1 MPNDARILIIDDIIE
16 NVEVLGEVLA
26 SRYDVQ
32 FATSGAEGLALV
44 RHRRPDLILLD
55 VMMPGMDGYAV
66 CATLKADPDTRNIPV
81 IFVTAKNDAESES
94 RALAGGAVDFI
105 HKPINQ
111 EVVRARVG
119 LHLALKNREDELSQ
133 LNDHLEQKVAQRTLA
148 LRDALTQAEG
158 ATRMKSDFLA
168 NMSHEIRTPMNAII
182 GMTHLIQ
189 GTELTPR
196 QRNYLGKIEAS
207 SHHLL
212 GIINDILDLS
222 KIQAGKMST
231 EVVDFKLEH
240 LLDNVVGLVAEKA
253 ADKGLELIVNMARDV
268 PLNLLGDPLRLGQI
282 LVNYANNAVKFTDRG
297 EVEISVSVVKRL
309 DHEVFLRF
317 AVRDTGIGIDENQR
331 QKLFKDFEQGDSS
344 TTRKYGGT
352 GLGLAI
358 VSRLVELMGGQYGV
372 DSQPGHGS
380 TFWFNLGLETRG
392 AAPTLTIPSDARQT
406 WRVLVV
412 DDNAGARARLSDM
425 LTGMGMVV
433 ETADGGAAA
442 LQAIRSSQEQGH
454 AHDVVLL
461 DWKMPDM
468 TGVDVARQIR
478 TMALTRQPHLCLVMA
493 FGREHLYASSKPK
506 GLDSLLVKPVSPSV
520 LFDHMMRVLG
530 REAFQTW
537 PARAAS
543 GLPVNTMD
551 LDPLRGARVLLVEDN
566 EINREVA
573 SEMLQDVGIHVTT
586 AEHGQQALDR
596 LLAGELFDI
605 VLMDMQMPVLDGLA
619 ATAAIRGL
627 PAHEALPIVAMTANA
642 MARDR
647 QRCLDAGMNDFVAK
661 PIDPKQLWG
670 ALLRWMPSGSVASRE
685 GAVAT
690 ASPPLS
696 GADLSIEALLPLPW
710 VIDGLDAA
718 LGLRRCLGKPELYRS
733 LLRQFIDRQ
742 GNIGQEL
749 QDAIDRAQWV
759 AAQRLAHTFK
769 SVAGNLG
776 AVRLQEQ
783 AEALE
788 RGISEHQG
796 APVERAALLYQ
807 IQAIDQSMHILSK
820 QIAAALGLT
829 QPLQLPAEPAAGA
842 GVSSDGNAALQAVR
856 TDLVRLLA
864 QGEFGAVELLERH
877 SAQLAQAMG
886 ADFDRLA
893 RAVEAFDFDS
903 ALLVLGSV
911 APTDQPT
918 VQAAHELQCPADHGQ
933 GNGHGGGRHA
943 AKYCAD
949 D

>member
-1 MPNDARILIIDDIIE
+1 MPTEARILIIDDIIE

-26 SRYDVQ
+26 SRYEVQ

-44 RHRRPDLILLD
+44 RHQRPDLILLD
-55 VMMPGMDGYAV
+55 VMMPGVDGYAV
-66 CATLKADPDTRNIPV
+66 CATLKGDPDTRNIPV

-94 RALAGGAVDFI
+94 RALAEGAVDFI

-119 LHLALKNREDELSQ
+119 LHLALKNREEQLSK
-133 LNDHLEQKVAQRTLA
+133 LNDDLEQKVAQRTLA

-268 PLNLLGDPLRLGQI
+268 PQNLLGDPLRLGQI

-297 EVEISVSVVKRL
+297 EVEISVSVVKRRE
-309 DHEVFLRF
+309 HEVDLRF
-317 AVRDTGIGIDENQR
+317 AVRDTGIGIDEDQR

-358 VSRLVELMGGQYGV
+358 VSRLVELMGGQYGL
-372 DSQPGHGS
+372 DSQPGVGS
-380 TFWFNLGLETRG
+380 TFWFVVRLETRG
-392 AAPTLTIPSDARQT
+392 TEPTLTIPSDSPHT

-412 DDNAGARARLSDM
+412 DDNSGARARLSDM
-425 LTGMGMVV
+425 LVGMKFSV
-433 ETADGGAAA
+433 EMADGGAAA
-442 LQAIRSSQEQGH
+442 LQAIAAAQAQRQ
-454 AHDVVLL
+454 AFDAVML

-478 TMALTRQPHLCLVMA
+478 AMALPKQPHLCLVMA
-493 FGREHLYASSKPK
+493 FGRDHLYAAAKPE

-530 REAFQTW
+530 REAFQAR
-537 PARAAS
+537 PARPAGAPPLATIDLGPLAGAS
-543 GLPVNTMD
+543 I
-551 LDPLRGARVLLVEDN
+551 LLVEDN

-573 SEMLQDVGIHVTT
+573 SEMLQDAGIRVTT

-619 ATAAIRGL
+619 ATAAIRAL
-627 PAHEALPIVAMTANA
+627 PAFATLPIVAMTANV
-642 MARDR
+642 MASDR

-661 PIDPKQLWG
+661 PIDADQLWG
-670 ALLRWMPSGSVASRE
+670 ALLRWMPRRTWANGVVEAAPVPQALAEVGLPNE
-685 GAVAT
+685 G
-690 ASPPLS
+690 
-696 GADLSIEALLPLPW
+696 LLPLPW
-710 VIDGLDAA
+710 AIDGLDAV

-733 LLRQFIDRQ
+733 LLRQFMDRQ
-742 GNIGQEL
+742 GNIGQEMRE
-749 QDAIDRAQWV
+749 AIDRTQWV
-759 AAQRLAHTFK
+759 AAQRLAHTLK

-776 AVRLQEQ
+776 AVRLQAQ
-783 AEALE
+783 AEVLE
-788 RGISEHQG
+788 RSISEYQG
-796 APVERAALLYQ
+796 APLDLPALLDQ
-807 IQAIDQSMHILSK
+807 IQAIDQNMHTLSK
-820 QIAAALGLT
+820 QLAAALGLA
-829 QPLQLPAEPAAGA
+829 QPLPLPAEPASSAA
-842 GVSSDGNAALQAVR
+842 VSSDGGAALQAVR
-856 TDLVRLLA
+856 TDLVRLLT

-886 ADFDRLA
+886 ADFDRLV
-893 RAVEAFDFDS
+893 RAVDAFDFDG
-903 ALLVLGSV
+903 ALLILGNMTS
-911 APTDQPT
+911 TDHPT
-918 VQAAHELQCPADHGQ
+918 VQATHE
-933 GNGHGGGRHA
+933 
-943 AKYCAD
+943 
-949 D
+949 

>member
-1 MPNDARILIIDDIIE
+1 MPNEARILIIDDIIE

-44 RHRRPDLILLD
+44 RHERPDLILLD

-66 CATLKADPDTRNIPV
+66 GATLKADPDTRNIPV

-94 RALAGGAVDFI
+94 RALAEGAVDFI

-133 LNDHLEQKVAQRTLA
+133 LNEDLEQKVAQRTLA

-196 QRNYLGKIEAS
+196 QRNYLGKIEGS

-253 ADKGLELIVNMARDV
+253 ADKGLELIVNMAPDV
-268 PLNLLGDPLRLGQI
+268 PPNLLGDPLRLRQI

-297 EVEISVSVVKRL
+297 EVEISVSVVKLR
-309 DHEVFLRF
+309 DHEAVLRF

-331 QKLFKDFEQGDSS
+331 LKLFKDFEQGDSS

-358 VSRLVELMGGQYGV
+358 VSRLVDLMGGQYGL
-372 DSQPGHGS
+372 DSQPGLGS
-380 TFWFNLGLETRG
+380 TFWFNVRLETRG
-392 AAPTLTIPSDARQT
+392 AAPALTIPSDVPHT
-406 WRVLVV
+406 WRILVV

-425 LTGMGMVV
+425 LTGMKFSV

-442 LQAIRSSQEQGH
+442 LRAIRMAQERGH
-454 AHDVVLL
+454 DHDVVLL

-478 TMALTRQPHLCLVMA
+478 AMALTKQPHLCLVMA
-493 FGREHLYASSKPK
+493 FGREHLYAAAKPE

-520 LFDHMMRVLG
+520 LFDHMMRVLE
-530 REAFQTW
+530 REAFQTQ
-537 PARAAS
+537 PGQATTAM
-543 GLPVNTMD
+543 N
-551 LDPLRGARVLLVEDN
+551 LDALRGARVLLVEDN

-573 SEMLQDVGIHVTT
+573 SEMLQDAGIRVTT

-619 ATAAIRGL
+619 ATAAIRAL
-627 PAHEALPIVAMTANA
+627 TAHEALPIVAMTANA
-642 MARDR
+642 MATDR

-661 PIDPKQLWG
+661 PIDPNQLWS
-670 ALLRWMPSGSVASRE
+670 ALLRWMPRRSVASRE
-685 GAVAT
+685 GAAT
-690 ASPPLS
+690 PKQQLLS
-696 GADLSIEALLPLPW
+696 GGGPSNEDPLPLPW
-710 VIDGLDAA
+710 IIDGLDAA

-749 QDAIDRAQWV
+749 QKAVDRAQWV
-759 AAQRLAHTFK
+759 AAQRLAHTLK

-776 AVRLQEQ
+776 AVRLQDQ

-807 IQAIDQSMHILSK
+807 IQAIDQGMHILSK
-820 QIAAALGLT
+820 QLAAALGPT
-829 QPLQLPAEPAAGA
+829 QPLPVPVELAAGA
-842 GVSSDGNAALQAVR
+842 GVSSDDNAALQAVR
-856 TDLVRLLA
+856 TDLVRLLT

-893 RAVEAFDFDS
+893 RAVEAFDFDG
-903 ALLVLGSV
+903 ALLILGSM
-911 APTDQPT
+911 AFTDPST
-918 VQAAHELQCPADHGQ
+918 VQSDHE
-933 GNGHGGGRHA
+933 
-943 AKYCAD
+943 
-949 D
+949 

>member
-1 MPNDARILIIDDIIE
+1 MPNEARILIIDDIIE

-44 RHRRPDLILLD
+44 RHERPDLILLD

-66 CATLKADPDTRNIPV
+66 CATLKADPDTRSIPV

-94 RALAGGAVDFI
+94 RALAEGAVDFI

-119 LHLALKNREDELSQ
+119 LHLALKNREDELSR
-133 LNDHLEQKVAQRTLA
+133 LNEDLEQKVEQRTLA

-253 ADKGLELIVNMARDV
+253 ADKGLELIVNMAPDV
-268 PLNLLGDPLRLGQI
+268 PPNLLGDPLRLGQI

-297 EVEISVSVVKRL
+297 EVEISVSVVKLR
-309 DHEVFLRF
+309 DHEAVLRF
-317 AVRDTGIGIDENQR
+317 AVRDTGIGINEDQR
-331 QKLFKDFEQGDSS
+331 LKLFKDFEQGDSS

-358 VSRLVELMGGQYGV
+358 VSRLVDLMGGQYGL
-372 DSQPGHGS
+372 DSQPGIGS
-380 TFWFNLGLETRG
+380 TFWFNVRLETRG
-392 AAPTLTIPSDARQT
+392 AAPALTIPSDVPHT
-406 WRVLVV
+406 WRILVV
-412 DDNAGARARLSDM
+412 DDNAGARARLNDM
-425 LTGMGMVV
+425 LIGMKFSV
-433 ETADGGAAA
+433 EMADGGTAA
-442 LQAIRSSQEQGH
+442 LQAIRRAQERGQ
-454 AHDVVLL
+454 AYDVVLL
-461 DWKMPDM
+461 DWKMPDI

-478 TMALTRQPHLCLVMA
+478 AMALTKQPHLCLVMA
-493 FGREHLYASSKPK
+493 FGREHLYASAKPE

-530 REAFQTW
+530 REAFQTQ
-537 PARAAS
+537 PGQATTAM
-543 GLPVNTMD
+543 N
-551 LDPLRGARVLLVEDN
+551 LDALRGANVLLVEDN

-573 SEMLQDVGIHVTT
+573 SEMLQDAGIRVTT

-619 ATAAIRGL
+619 ATAAIRAL
-627 PAHEALPIVAMTANA
+627 TAHEALPIVAMTANA
-642 MARDR
+642 MATDR

-661 PIDPKQLWG
+661 PIDPNQLWS
-670 ALLRWMPSGSVASRE
+670 ALLRWMPRRSVASRE
-685 GAVAT
+685 GAAT
-690 ASPPLS
+690 PTQQLLS
-696 GADLSIEALLPLPW
+696 GGGPSNEDPLPLPW
-710 VIDGLDAA
+710 IIDGLDAA

-749 QDAIDRAQWV
+749 QKAVDRAQWV
-759 AAQRLAHTFK
+759 AAQRLAHTLK

-776 AVRLQEQ
+776 AVRLQDQ
-783 AEALE
+783 AELLE
-788 RGISEHQG
+788 RSISEYQG
-796 APVERAALLYQ
+796 TPVDLPALVHQ

-820 QIAAALGLT
+820 QLAAALGLT
-829 QPLQLPAEPAAGA
+829 QPLPLTVEPAAGP
-842 GVSSDGNAALQAVR
+842 GESSDGSDSVQAVR
-856 TDLVRLLA
+856 ADLVRLLT

-877 SAQLAQAMG
+877 RAQLAKAMG
-886 ADFDRLA
+886 SDFERLA
-893 RAVEAFDFDS
+893 RAVEAFDFDG
-903 ALLVLGSV
+903 ALLILGSM
-911 APTDQPT
+911 ASTDPST
-918 VQAAHELQCPADHGQ
+918 VQSDHE
-933 GNGHGGGRHA
+933 
-943 AKYCAD
+943 
-949 D
+949 

>member
-1 MPNDARILIIDDIIE
+1 MPNESRILIIDDIIE

-26 SRYDVQ
+26 SRYEVQ

-44 RHRRPDLILLD
+44 RHQRPDLILLD

-66 CATLKADPDTRNIPV
+66 CAALKADPDTRNIPV

-94 RALAGGAVDFI
+94 RALAEGAVDFI

-119 LHLALKNREDELSQ
+119 LHLALKNREEELSR
-133 LNDHLEQKVAQRTLA
+133 LNEDLEQKVEQRTLA

-196 QRNYLGKIEAS
+196 QRNYLGKIEGS

-240 LLDNVVGLVAEKA
+240 LLDNVIGLVAEKA
-253 ADKGLELIVNMARDV
+253 ADKGLELIVNMAPDV

-282 LVNYANNAVKFTDRG
+282 LVNYANNAVKFTHRG
-297 EVEISVSVVKRL
+297 EVEISVSVVKRR
-309 DHEVFLRF
+309 DHEAVLRF
-317 AVRDTGIGIDENQR
+317 AVRDTGIGIDEHQR
-331 QKLFKDFEQGDSS
+331 QKLFKDFEQGDNS

-358 VSRLVELMGGQYGV
+358 VSRLVDLMGGQYGLE
-372 DSQPGHGS
+372 SQPGVGS
-380 TFWFNLGLETRG
+380 TFWFNVSLETRG
-392 AAPTLTIPSDARQT
+392 AVPTLTIPSDASHT

-412 DDNAGARARLSDM
+412 DDNAGARARLNDM
-425 LTGMGMVV
+425 LTSMKFSV
-433 ETADGGAAA
+433 EMADGGASA
-442 LQAIRSSQEQGH
+442 LRAIRMAQERGH
-454 AHDVVLL
+454 DHDVVLL

-478 TMALTRQPHLCLVMA
+478 AMALTKQPHLCLVMA
-493 FGREHLYASSKPK
+493 FGREHFYAAAKPE

-530 REAFQTW
+530 REAFQTRPG
-537 PARAAS
+537 PAIDAMNLNA
-543 GLPVNTMD
+543 
-551 LDPLRGARVLLVEDN
+551 LRGARVLLVEDN

-573 SEMLQDVGIHVTT
+573 SEMLQDAGIRVTT

-596 LLAGELFDI
+596 LLAGELFDL

-619 ATAAIRGL
+619 ATAAIRAL
-627 PAHEALPIVAMTANA
+627 PEHEALPIVAMTANA
-642 MARDR
+642 MATDR

-661 PIDPKQLWG
+661 PIDPNQLWG
-670 ALLRWMPSGSVASRE
+670 ALLRWMPLRSVGSRAS
-685 GAVAT
+685 AT
-690 ASPPLS
+690 ATAPLPTS
-696 GADLSIEALLPLPW
+696 NAGLPNEALSPLPW
-710 VIDGLDAA
+710 AIDGLDAA

-733 LLRQFIDRQ
+733 LLRQFMDRQ

-749 QDAIDRAQWV
+749 QIAIDRAQWV
-759 AAQRLAHTFK
+759 AAQRLAHTLK

-776 AVRLQEQ
+776 AVRLQDQ
-783 AEALE
+783 AEVLE
-788 RGISEHQG
+788 RSISEHQG
-796 APVERAALLYQ
+796 TPIDLSALLYQ

-820 QIAAALGLT
+820 QLAAALGLT
-829 QPLQLPAEPAAGA
+829 QPLSAPVEPATGA
-842 GVSSDGNAALQAVR
+842 GVGSDDAAALQAVC
-856 TDLVRLLA
+856 TALVRLLT

-886 ADFDRLA
+886 TDFDRLA
-893 RAVEAFDFDS
+893 RAVEAFDFDG
-903 ALLVLGSV
+903 ALLILGSI
-911 APTDQPT
+911 ASADPST
-918 VQAAHELQCPADHGQ
+918 VQADHE
-933 GNGHGGGRHA
+933 
-943 AKYCAD
+943 
-949 D
+949 

>member
-1 MPNDARILIIDDIIE
+1 MLNDARILIIDDIIE

-26 SRYDVQ
+26 SLYNVQ
-32 FATSGAEGLALV
+32 FATSGVEGLALV
-44 RHRRPDLILLD
+44 RHQRPDLILLD

-94 RALAGGAVDFI
+94 RALAEGAVDFI

-119 LHLALKNREDELSQ
+119 LHLALKNREGQLSK
-133 LNDHLEQKVAQRTLA
+133 LNEDLEQKVKQRTMA

-158 ATRMKSDFLA
+158 ATRMKSEFLA

-231 EVVDFKLEH
+231 EIVDFTLEH

-268 PLNLLGDPLRLGQI
+268 PANLLGDPLRLGQI

-297 EVEISVSVVKRL
+297 EVEMSVSVVKRQ
-309 DHEVFLRF
+309 DHEVVLRF

-372 DSQPGHGS
+372 DSQPGLGS
-380 TFWFNLGLETRG
+380 TFWFNLGLEIRG
-392 AAPTLTIPSDARQT
+392 EAPTLTIPSDALHN

-412 DDNAGARARLSDM
+412 DDNAGARARLRDM
-425 LTGMGMVV
+425 LTGMSMIV

-442 LQAIRSSQEQGH
+442 LQAIRSAQEQGH
-454 AHDVVLL
+454 GHDVVLL

-468 TGVDVARQIR
+468 TGVDLARQIR

-493 FGREHLYASSKPK
+493 FGRDHLYASAKPE

-530 REAFQTW
+530 REAFQTP
-537 PARAAS
+537 PALAVS
-543 GLPVNTMD
+543 GPPVNTMD

-573 SEMLQDVGIHVTT
+573 SEMLKDAGIHVTA

-619 ATAAIRGL
+619 ATAAIRAL

-642 MARDR
+642 MASDR

-670 ALLRWMPSGSVASRE
+670 ALLRWMPRGSVASRA

-690 ASPPLS
+690 VPPPLS
-696 GADLSIEALLPLPW
+696 GADLPIEALLPLPW
-710 VIDGLDAA
+710 AIDGLDAA

-733 LLRQFIDRQ
+733 LLRQFMDRQ

-749 QDAIDRAQWV
+749 QEAIDRAQWV

-776 AVRLQEQ
+776 ALRLQDQ

-796 APVERAALLYQ
+796 APVERAAFLYQ

-820 QIAAALGLT
+820 QLVAALGLT
-829 QPLQLPAEPAAGA
+829 QPLPLPAEPAAGA

-856 TDLVRLLA
+856 TDLVRLLT
-864 QGEFGAVELLERH
+864 QGEFGAVELLERN

-903 ALLVLGSV
+903 ALAILGSM

-918 VQAAHELQCPADHGQ
+918 VQAAHE
-933 GNGHGGGRHA
+933 
-943 AKYCAD
+943 
-949 D
+949 

>member
-1 MPNDARILIIDDIIE
+1 MPTEARILIIDDIVE

-26 SRYDVQ
+26 SHYDVQ

-44 RHRRPDLILLD
+44 RHQRPDLILLD

-66 CATLKADPDTRNIPV
+66 CAVLKADPDMRSIPV
-81 IFVTAKNDAESES
+81 IFVTAKSDAESES
-94 RALAGGAVDFI
+94 RALAEGAVDFI

-111 EVVRARVG
+111 EVVLARVA
-119 LHLALKNREDELSQ
+119 LHLALKNREDELSR
-133 LNDHLEQKVAQRTLA
+133 LNGDLEQIVAQRTLA
-148 LRDALTQAEG
+148 LRDALTQAES

-196 QRNYLGKIEAS
+196 QRNYLGRIEAS
-207 SHHLL
+207 GHHLL

-253 ADKGLELIVNMARDV
+253 ADKGLELIVNIARDV
-268 PLNLLGDPLRLGQI
+268 PPNLLGDPLRLGQI

-297 EVEISVSVVKRL
+297 EVEISVSVVKRHG
-309 DHEVFLRF
+309 HEVVLRF
-317 AVRDTGIGIDENQR
+317 AVRDTGIGIDEVQR

-358 VSRLVELMGGQYGV
+358 VSRLVELMGGQFGM
-372 DSQPGHGS
+372 DSQPGLGS
-380 TFWFNLGLETRG
+380 TFWFTVPLETRG
-392 AAPTLTIPSDARQT
+392 AVPTLTIAADAAHI

-412 DDNAGARARLSDM
+412 DDNASARARLSDM
-425 LTGMGMVV
+425 LTGMRFSVD
-433 ETADGGAAA
+433 TAEGGAAA
-442 LQAIRSSQEQGH
+442 LEAIRTAQEREQTY
-454 AHDVVLL
+454 DVVLL

-478 TMALTRQPHLCLVMA
+478 AMAITKPPHLCLVMA
-493 FGREHLYASSKPK
+493 FGREHLYASAKPE

-530 REAFQTW
+530 REAFQT
-537 PARAAS
+537 
-543 GLPVNTMD
+543 LPGQATTAMN
-551 LDPLRGARVLLVEDN
+551 LDALRGASVLLVEDN

-573 SEMLQDVGIHVTT
+573 SEMLQDAGIRVTT

-596 LLAGELFDI
+596 LLMGELFDI

-619 ATAAIRGL
+619 ATAAIRAL
-627 PAHEALPIVAMTANA
+627 PAHAALPIVAMTANA
-642 MARDR
+642 MATDR

-670 ALLRWMPSGSVASRE
+670 ALLRWMPRRSVASRA
-685 GAVAT
+685 GAT
-690 ASPPLS
+690 ATAPLPSS
-696 GADLSIEALLPLPW
+696 GFERPQEALLPLPW
-710 VIDGLDAA
+710 MIDGLDAV

-733 LLRQFIDRQ
+733 LLRQFIERQ
-742 GNIGQEL
+742 GNVGQEL
-749 QDAIDRAQWV
+749 QQAIDQAQWV
-759 AAQRLAHTFK
+759 TAQRLAHTLK
-769 SVAGNLG
+769 SVSGNLG
-776 AVRLQEQ
+776 AVQLQEK
-783 AEALE
+783 AEVLE
-788 RGISEHQG
+788 RSLSVHQG
-796 APVERAALLYQ
+796 APVERAALTQQ
-807 IQAIDQSMHILSK
+807 INEVDQSMHILTK
-820 QIAAALGLT
+820 QLGAALGLAK
-829 QPLQLPAEPAAGA
+829 PRVLPAEPVG
-842 GVSSDGNAALQAVR
+842 GTEGIALQAVYA
-856 TDLVRLLA
+856 DLVRSLT

-877 SAQLAQAMG
+877 SGQLAHAMG
-886 ADFDRLA
+886 TDFDRLV
-893 RAVEAFDFDS
+893 RAVEVFDFDS
-903 ALLVLGSV
+903 ALLILGSLV
-911 APTDQPT
+911 ISDQST
-918 VQAAHELQCPADHGQ
+918 VKATHE
-933 GNGHGGGRHA
+933 
-943 AKYCAD
+943 
-949 D
+949 

>member
-1 MPNDARILIIDDIIE
+1 MPNEARILIIDDIIE

-44 RHRRPDLILLD
+44 RHERPDLILLD
-55 VMMPGMDGYAV
+55 VMMPGMNGYAV
-66 CATLKADPDTRNIPV
+66 CATLKADPDTRSIPV

-94 RALAGGAVDFI
+94 RALAEGAVDFI

-119 LHLALKNREDELSQ
+119 LHLALKNREDELSR
-133 LNDHLEQKVAQRTLA
+133 LNGDLEQKVEQRTFA

-240 LLDNVVGLVAEKA
+240 MLDNVVGLVAEKA
-253 ADKGLELIVNMARDV
+253 ADKGLELIVNMAPDV

-297 EVEISVSVVKRL
+297 EVEISVSVVKLR
-309 DHEVFLRF
+309 DHEAVLRF
-317 AVRDTGIGIDENQR
+317 AVRDTGIGIDEHQR
-331 QKLFKDFEQGDSS
+331 LKLFKDFEQGDSS

-358 VSRLVELMGGQYGV
+358 VSRLVDLMGGQYGLN
-372 DSQPGHGS
+372 SQPGVGS
-380 TFWFNLGLETRG
+380 TFWFNVRLETRG
-392 AAPTLTIPSDARQT
+392 AAPALTIPSDVPHT
-406 WRVLVV
+406 WRILVV
-412 DDNAGARARLSDM
+412 DDNAGARARLNDM
-425 LTGMGMVV
+425 LIGMKFSV
-433 ETADGGAAA
+433 EMADGGTAA
-442 LQAIRSSQEQGH
+442 LKAIRRAQERGQ
-454 AHDVVLL
+454 AYDVVLL
-461 DWKMPDM
+461 DWKMPDI

-478 TMALTRQPHLCLVMA
+478 AMALTKQPHLCLVMA
-493 FGREHLYASSKPK
+493 FGREHLYAAAKPE

-520 LFDHMMRVLG
+520 LFDHMMWVLG
-530 REAFQTW
+530 REAFQTQ
-537 PARAAS
+537 PGQATTAM
-543 GLPVNTMD
+543 N
-551 LDPLRGARVLLVEDN
+551 LDALRGANVLLVEDN

-573 SEMLQDVGIHVTT
+573 SEMLQDAGIRVTT

-619 ATAAIRGL
+619 ATVAIRAL

-642 MARDR
+642 METDR

-661 PIDPKQLWG
+661 PIDPNQLWS
-670 ALLRWMPSGSVASRE
+670 ALLRWMPLRSVGSRAS
-685 GAVAT
+685 AT
-690 ASPPLS
+690 ATAPLPAS
-696 GADLSIEALLPLPW
+696 KAGLPNEALSPLPW
-710 VIDGLDAA
+710 AIDGLDAA

-733 LLRQFIDRQ
+733 LLRQFMDRQ

-749 QDAIDRAQWV
+749 QIAIDRAQWV
-759 AAQRLAHTFK
+759 AAQRLAHTLK

-776 AVRLQEQ
+776 AVRLQDQ
-783 AEALE
+783 AEVLE
-788 RGISEHQG
+788 RSISEHQG
-796 APVERAALLYQ
+796 TPVDLPALLYQ
-807 IQAIDQSMHILSK
+807 VQAIDQSMHILSK
-820 QIAAALGLT
+820 QLAAALGLT
-829 QPLQLPAEPAAGA
+829 QPLPAPVEPAAGA
-842 GVSSDGNAALQAVR
+842 GVGSDDAAALQAVR
-856 TDLVRLLA
+856 TDLVRLLT

-877 SAQLAQAMG
+877 RAQLAKAMG
-886 ADFDRLA
+886 ADFDRLL

-903 ALLVLGSV
+903 ALLILGSM
-911 APTDQPT
+911 AFTDPST
-918 VQAAHELQCPADHGQ
+918 VQSDLE
-933 GNGHGGGRHA
+933 
-943 AKYCAD
+943 
-949 D
+949 